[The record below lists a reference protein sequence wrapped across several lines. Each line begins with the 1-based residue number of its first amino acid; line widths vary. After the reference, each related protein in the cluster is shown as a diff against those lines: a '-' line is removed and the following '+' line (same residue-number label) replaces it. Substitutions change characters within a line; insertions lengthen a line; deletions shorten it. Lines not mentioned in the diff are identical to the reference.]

1 LAIDIWSSVMDQ
13 PSVHDNRQLNR
24 FELPQDGQVVFA
36 DYHRQ
41 PGRLVITYVEAPP
54 ALRGSGAAGKLMQGM
69 LEQARAEGV
78 KVLPLCGY
86 ARAWIQRH
94 PEFRDLAV

>member
-1 LAIDIWSSVMDQ
+1 MEQASVR
-13 PSVHDNRQLNR
+13 DNRQLQR
-24 FELPQDGQVVFA
+24 FELPTDGQVVFA
-36 DYHRQ
+36 DYRRQ

-54 ALRGSGAAGKLMQGM
+54 ALRGTGAAGRLMKGM

-86 ARAWIQRH
+86 ARAWMQRH

>member
-1 LAIDIWSSVMDQ
+1 MDQ
-13 PSVHDNRQLNR
+13 ASVRDNRELQR
-24 FELPQDGQVVFA
+24 FELPAGGEVVFA
-36 DYHRQ
+36 DYRRQ

-54 ALRGSGAAGKLMQGM
+54 ALRGTGAAGRLMKGV
-69 LEQARAEGV
+69 LEQARVEGV
-78 KVLPLCGY
+78 KVLPLCAY